1 MKSVLC
7 LSLVCWIPVAD
18 CIRQNARRTGN
29 GKTILEQTLKPVE
42 ARQLEQ
48 VSKKEAG
55 SYQEQNLEND
65 HDPDTLNQDEL
76 VLVNKLIL
84 AIGVDLNGMR
94 VPDSLKP
101 LLYNSFFS
109 SW

>member
-18 CIRQNARRTGN
+18 CIRQNARRTGK
-29 GKTILEQTLKPVE
+29 GQQTLEPVQ

-55 SYQEQNLEND
+55 SYQEANLEND
-65 HDPDTLNQDEL
+65 HDPDTLNHDEL